1 MPTPSRSSEAPSLLR
16 RREALKES
24 LTQVGDLR
32 PGSLVGRYRKCG
44 KPTCHCADRHSR
56 GHGPSWS
63 LTHPSAGKTTTR
75 IIPSGPLVER
85 TQQQIAEYRRFKG
98 LVAEFVA
105 VNEEL
110 CDAQLED
117 AKAASSQAQEK
128 KGSAPRS
135 RQRSSKKSKSS

>member
-1 MPTPSRSSEAPSLLR
+1 MSANARSFDTASLQR
-16 RREALKES
+16 RRDALKES
-24 LTQVGDLR
+24 LAQVGDLR

-44 KPTCHCADRHSR
+44 KPTCHCADKHSR
-56 GHGPSWS
+56 GHGPCWS
-63 LTHPSAGKTTTR
+63 LTHPIGGKTITR
-75 IIPSGPLVER
+75 IIPNGPLVER
-85 TQQQIAEYRRFKG
+85 TQQQIAECRRFKS

-110 CDAQLED
+110 CDAQLVD
-117 AKAASSQAQEK
+117 AKVATSPAEEK

>member
-1 MPTPSRSSEAPSLLR
+1 MPTHARSFDTSSLLR

-32 PGSLVGRYRKCG
+32 PGSLVGRFRKCG
-44 KPTCHCADRHSR
+44 KPTCHCADKHSR
-56 GHGPSWS
+56 GHGPCWS
-63 LTHPSAGKTTTR
+63 LTHPVGGKTSTR

-85 TQQQIAEYRRFKG
+85 TQQQIAEYRRFKN

-105 VNEEL
+105 TNEQL
-110 CDAQLED
+110 CDAQLAD
-117 AKAASSQAQEK
+117 AKVVTSQAGEK

>member
-1 MPTPSRSSEAPSLLR
+1 MPAHVRSFDAPSLLR
-16 RREALKES
+16 RREALKET
-24 LTQVGDLR
+24 LVQVGDLR

-44 KPTCHCADRHSR
+44 KPTCHCADKHSR

-63 LTHPSAGKTTTR
+63 LTHPSGGRTTTR

-105 VNEEL
+105 LNEQL

-117 AKAASSQAQEK
+117 AKAVSSQAEEK

-135 RQRSSKKSKSS
+135 RRRSSRKSKSS